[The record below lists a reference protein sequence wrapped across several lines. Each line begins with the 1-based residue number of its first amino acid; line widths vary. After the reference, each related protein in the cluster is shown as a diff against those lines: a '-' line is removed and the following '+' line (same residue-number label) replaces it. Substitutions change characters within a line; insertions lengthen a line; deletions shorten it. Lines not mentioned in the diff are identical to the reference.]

1 MVDAEGSVDENDEGA
16 MVAMVT
22 TENASEVTVDND
34 YFEVADGNLKLKD
47 GMSLD
52 FENVEGGMIELTLTA
67 SGDGESAT
75 AMVTVT
81 VNDVNEDPSIDVRDG
96 EEVPGHPGVI
106 SNLTIAENAT
116 RDDAPP
122 LALIEVM
129 DPDAADADML
139 TGDAGVAAT
148 SVSDDR
154 FAVILDPENGLWLH
168 LAEGASLDHEAG
180 AEVMVT
186 VTYTDSAGNTASQDV
201 TVMVTDVNEPPVVV
215 GEVGN
220 VAAEAGKALSH
231 EIDLMSIFNDPDGGD
246 SIDSWELSGG
256 PDWLELVTR
265 HDDGSM
271 TGILQGTPPTTGA
284 ESAAEHMVTITAT
297 DSGGETASISFYV
310 VVDDG
315 NDAPTGINLLSDT
328 GQSVLEVE
336 VNENDASGVIL
347 GQVTVDDIDSP
358 QHPYGQHLITVS
370 DDRFEIRTDDE
381 GRMWLA
387 LKAGESLNRERE
399 SGEVLV
405 TLRAIDRNGEQ
416 NPKDEQNEKGKY
428 KGHSSDPVT
437 FAVVI
442 NDQND
447 APTAGSIG
455 NWWVTVD
462 EDLDADDVD
471 AGDWLSFALETQ
483 VDGDTFPAF
492 SDQDLNAG
500 DELTYALSGPAWLQI
515 DEETGEITNKEDMLP
530 TRGVYRVMVTATDE
544 DGQSA
549 SKSFQLH
556 VALSDEASDGTL
568 TADNNEPDISPTSEP
583 GFRENSGEKR
593 VATFRAIDRDQD
605 IPDHQFALKTVEIT
619 SITNADNASDLN
631 NAYLVD
637 HDGVATT
644 PMRLWTTQDGTADGT
659 VTVATDSNYGAGY
672 AAAFELS
679 DPIKS
684 SSAWTFHIDTVDT
697 NPSPYIDTT
706 RLLNYETVDEISI
719 MVRAADGTGASV
731 EEEIQVRISDVNE
744 APTAPANR
752 ASGSLVLNAD
762 LTVEQEAAN
771 VKVLYIKLEDLWSD
785 DRDSSSRLDF
795 EASSN
800 VSWIDILHG
809 PAEWGE
815 IEDGPD
821 GDATTTDDN
830 VTWGDTTDD
839 DGNTI
844 DVAFIGGTVATP
856 NDDEPAR
863 TDMVVIVEIDRTE
876 RNNQGDR
883 GGFTLTATD
892 RDGAEGSRTYNAR
905 ITDENL
911 PAEQG
916 AVNISGSSREG
927 STLTAHF
934 NDNRDPDL
942 GGDAEPALVLY
953 TWYRVD
959 ADDTSGDP
967 TGTPTIISQSTS
979 NTYTPDQ
986 ADVGNYIGVVVNYY
1000 EVAPNDQLA
1009 GNALAAAATLIN
1021 LVGDDTTDPDTPAD
1035 AKADITS
1042 RVVSNTP
1049 DKGRADI
1056 TILANSDALTV
1067 ENVNLRIRDG
1077 DYVDLTSTPPNVF
1090 GTVPDPDNDDATATP
1105 MVSFEV
1111 SNNGRGGWTA
1121 VDDDDVSYDDTNNLT
1136 SLSLDDGEG
1145 KFYRAVVSYNAD
1157 TGDDS
1162 ATERVYSDPVQVS
1175 DVRDADATAPLPTA
1189 TIIGSANPG
1198 GTLSVDVDANVEV
1211 QWQMQSGGKWIDIAG
1226 ATGSLSLTQAHAG
1239 ATVRAVV
1246 SYMSRDPDNPGVTAV
1261 TTIAPTGVIGGTRS
1275 NQRPI
1280 KVDDH
1285 EIEASVGGTGH
1296 GFFLNTA
1303 ILSPAGHNA
1312 TIEATVPLT
1321 SLFQDPDTPSF
1332 RLSFAA
1338 ADTQTDTNLGTN
1350 AGSEDNYVYEHA
1362 GGVLIFDA
1370 ESGNLTYLSD
1380 EYQAHDGAGNAADA
1394 AANDGAGNMI
1404 TLAVRASDASDG
1416 TANNEGGNANVVLR
1430 INVAPTDITFRED
1443 DTTGNTN
1450 DADNTAI
1457 TEVSFRTAYGAT
1469 MLPEITITENVEH
1482 DGTEVL
1488 AVLDVLD
1495 ENEKDHKFGTHEV
1508 TVSGDDRFVVRKT
1521 GGDDSKRDPDS
1532 DGSTWELHVVR
1543 GATFDYETD
1552 DQDGNP
1558 RNGIQILLTFEAT
1571 DDGGLSTP
1579 TPNSPTRLFEGIPAA
1594 WLHLPIQLL
1603 VTIANDETDD
1613 VPRPNR
1619 NTETPGLKDDSDDN
1633 DDNDQTDG
1641 ADDDTDGGGPPPPPG
1656 MSLGGIIEDFI
1667 DNMDQGDQDLLEDFL
1682 LTIDDGIDIV

>member
-1 MVDAEGSVDENDEGA
+1 MDENDEGA

-22 TENASEVTVDND
+22 TENASEVTADND

-129 DPDAADADML
+129 DPDTADADML

-180 AEVMVT
+180 AEVTVT

-246 SIDSWELSGG
+246 SIDSWTLSGG

-284 ESAAEHMVTITAT
+284 GSAAEHMVTITAT

-336 VNENDASGVIL
+336 VDENDASGVIL

-358 QHPYGQHLITVS
+358 QHPYGQHLIKV
-370 DDRFEIRTDDE
+370 DNDRFEIRTDDE
-381 GRMWLA
+381 GRKWLA

-405 TLRAIDRNGEQ
+405 TLTAIDRNGEE

-442 NDQND
+442 NDVND
-447 APTAGSIG
+447 APSAGSIG

-462 EDLDADDVD
+462 EDLDEDEVD
-471 AGDWLSFALETQ
+471 AGDWLSFSLETQ
-483 VDGDTFPAF
+483 VDGDRFPAF

-530 TRGVYRVMVTATDE
+530 TRGVYRVTVTATDE

-556 VALSDEASDGTL
+556 VALSKAADDGTL
-568 TADNNEPDISPTSEP
+568 TDDNDEPEIDQTSSRVY
-583 GFRENSGEKR
+583 RELSGEQR
-593 VATFRAIDRDQD
+593 VATFRVSDRDQD

-619 SITNADNASDLN
+619 AITNPDNANDRN
-631 NAYLVD
+631 NVTLQD
-637 HDGVATT
+637 HDGDDPDGDGLIDSGANAGRPAT
-644 PMRLWTTQDGTADGT
+644 PMRLWTNDDGDP
-659 VTVATDSNYGAGY
+659 ATGSSGY

-684 SSAWTFHIDTVDT
+684 SSAWTFHIEAVDT
-697 NPSPYIDTT
+697 NPSPYRDTT
-706 RLLNYETVDEISI
+706 HLLDYEDVDELDFTI
-719 MVRAADGTGASV
+719 RASDGVTTITEDDEV
-731 EEEIQVRISDVNE
+731 QVRISERNE
-744 APTAPANR
+744 PPYAPPND
-752 ASGSLVLNAD
+752 ASESIVLNAD
-762 LTVEQEAAN
+762 LTVEQEATN
-771 VKVLYIKLEDLWSD
+771 VKRLYINLEDLWSD
-785 DRDSSSRLDF
+785 DDDRSNQLEF
-795 EASSN
+795 GASSN
-800 VSWIDILHG
+800 VSWIDILYG
-809 PAEWGE
+809 PAEWGG
-815 IEDGPD
+815 IADGPD
-821 GDATTTDDN
+821 GNAATAADNITWGGTTDE
-830 VTWGDTTDD
+830 

-844 DVAFIGGTVATP
+844 DVAIIGADGTNLA
-856 NDDEPAR
+856 DDTAPDRDE
-863 TDMVVIVEIDRTE
+863 MVVIVEIDRTE
-876 RNNQGDR
+876 RNNEGDR
-883 GGFTLTATD
+883 GGFTLTAED
-892 RDGAEGSRTYNAR
+892 REGATGERTYNAQ

-911 PAEQG
+911 PAEG
-916 AVNISGSSREG
+916 NAVSISGSSREG

-959 ADDTSGDP
+959 PDATSGDP

-979 NTYTPDQ
+979 NTYTPGQ
-986 ADVGNYIGVVVNYY
+986 LDVGRYIGVVVNYY
-1000 EVAPNDQLA
+1000 EVAPTDQLA

-1035 AKADITS
+1035 PKADITS

-1049 DKGRADI
+1049 DKGAANI

-1067 ENVNLRIRDG
+1067 ANTDLRIRDG
-1077 DYVDLTSTPPNVF
+1077 DYSTATNQF
-1090 GTVPDPDNDDATATP
+1090 GTVADPDNDDATATP

-1121 VDDDDVSYDDTNNLT
+1121 VDDDDVTYDDTNNLT

-1189 TIIGSANPG
+1189 DIIGSTNPG
-1198 GTLSVDVDANVEV
+1198 GTLSVDVNANVEV
-1211 QWQMQSGGKWIDIAG
+1211 QWQIQTGGKWIDIAG

-1246 SYMSRDPDNPGVTAV
+1246 SYLSRDADNPGVTAV
-1261 TTIAPTGVIGGTRS
+1261 TTVAPAAEIGGTRS
-1275 NQRPI
+1275 SIRPV

-1285 EIEASVGGTGH
+1285 EIEASVGGSGH
-1296 GFFLNTA
+1296 GFFNTA

-1312 TIEATVPLT
+1312 TIEETVRLT
-1321 SLFQDPDTPSF
+1321 SLFQDADTPSF
-1332 RLSFAA
+1332 RLTFAA
-1338 ADTQTDTNLGTN
+1338 ATSQTDTNLGTN
-1350 AGSEDNYVYEHA
+1350 SGSGTNYVYEHA
-1362 GGVLIFDA
+1362 GGVLVFDA
-1370 ESGNLTYLSD
+1370 RSGKITYLSD
-1380 EYQAHDGAGNAADA
+1380 EYRGHDGTATDGAGNT
-1394 AANDGAGNMI
+1394 I
-1404 TLAVRASDASDG
+1404 TLEVTAGDASG
-1416 TANNEGGNANVVLR
+1416 NSANNTGGSANIVLR
-1430 INVAPTDITFRED
+1430 INVAPTDITFREND
-1443 DTTGNTN
+1443 ATDKTN
-1450 DADNTAI
+1450 DANNTAI

-1482 DGTEVL
+1482 TGREVL
-1488 AVLDVLD
+1488 AVLDVQD
-1495 ENEKDHKFGTHEV
+1495 ENAVRNKFGTHEV
-1508 TVSGDDRFVVRKT
+1508 TVSGDNRFVIRKT

-1532 DGSTWELHVVR
+1532 DGSTWELHTVR

-1571 DDGGLSTP
+1571 DGGGLSTP
-1579 TPNSPTRLFEGIPAA
+1579 TPNSPAWLFEGLPAA
-1594 WLHLPIQLL
+1594 WLHQPIQLL
-1603 VTIANDETDD
+1603 VTIDNDESDD

-1619 NTETPGLKDDSDDN
+1619 NTETPGLKDDSDDD

-1641 ADDDTDGGGPPPPPG
+1641 GDDDTDGGGPPPPPG
-1656 MSLGGIIEDFI
+1656 ASLGGIIEDFI
-1667 DNMDQGDQDLLEDFL
+1667 DNMDQGEQDLLEDFL
-1682 LTIDDGIDIV
+1682 LTIDDGLDIV